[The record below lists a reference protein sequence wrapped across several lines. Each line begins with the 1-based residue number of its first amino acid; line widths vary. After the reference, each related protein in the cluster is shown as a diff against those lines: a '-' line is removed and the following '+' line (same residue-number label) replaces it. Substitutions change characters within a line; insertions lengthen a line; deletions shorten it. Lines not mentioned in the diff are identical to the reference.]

1 MTQWETLFDRLRG
14 VPAIELLA
22 PVTWAERADIP
33 VDRENLV
40 REGWWWELVTEAK
53 FNKIM
58 KEKGVIK

>member
-1 MTQWETLFDRLRG
+1 MTRDDTVLSS
-14 VPAIELLA
+14 
-22 PVTWAERADIP
+22 VTWAERADIP